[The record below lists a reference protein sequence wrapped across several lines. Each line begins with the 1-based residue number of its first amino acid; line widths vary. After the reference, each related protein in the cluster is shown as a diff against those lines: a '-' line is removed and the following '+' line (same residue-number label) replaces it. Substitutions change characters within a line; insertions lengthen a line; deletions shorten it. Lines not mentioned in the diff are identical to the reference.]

1 MKVAGIEDSDDHNW
15 SDLPVLQLYT
25 KVEVGETL
33 SVDTVTAYL
42 KKKFPK
48 ANAERILGVE
58 SEYDYKRQVWEWNI
72 SLLFFF
78 LFIGYP

>member
-15 SDLPVLQLYT
+15 SDLLLLQLYT

-78 LFIGYP
+78 LFISYP